1 MEDDPMT
8 RVKICGI
15 TNLRDALSAVELG
28 ADALGFVFAES
39 PREISIK
46 KAERIIER
54 LPPLITT
61 VGVFVNEMP
70 KVVIETAIK
79 CSLDVLQFHGEEL
92 PGYFF
97 NFFLGKIIKAFRI
110 KDKSSLRRLPQY
122 KMVDAYLLDAYLPG
136 KRGGSGK
143 TFNWDLALEAKKY
156 KQPIIL
162 SGGLTPQNVREAILK
177 VKPYAVDV
185 SSGVEKEP
193 GKKDYRKMKKF
204 IKAVLDVS

>member
-8 RVKICGI
+8 RVKMCGI

>member
-1 MEDDPMT
+1 MT

-28 ADALGFVFAES
+28 ADALGFVFAQS
-39 PREISIK
+39 PRQISIK
-46 KAERIIER
+46 EAERIIKR
-54 LPPLITT
+54 LPPLVTT

-70 KVVIETAIK
+70 GVVMKTVIK
-79 CSLDVLQFHGEEL
+79 CHLDVLQFHGEEL
-92 PGYFF
+92 PGYFS
-97 NFFLGKIIKAFRI
+97 NFFLEKIIKAFRI
-110 KDKSSLRRLPQY
+110 KDKDSLRRLPQY
-122 KMVDAYLLDAYLPG
+122 KMVDAYILDTYRPG

-143 TFNWDLALEAKKY
+143 TFNWDLAVEAKKY
-156 KQPIIL
+156 KKPIIL

-185 SSGVEKEP
+185 SSGVEREP
-193 GKKDYRKMKKF
+193 GKKDYRKMKEF

>member
-1 MEDDPMT
+1 MT